1 MMLELVV
8 VEVWSRVVV
17 VEAALDEVDGCTVT
31 FTVVVPTLDPG
42 QSVFNSWPSKVNPSN
57 DCELTFSPPHMA
69 WTREDSSSKPF
80 IQSVEHWL
88 PFVKSD
94 VEQPTIWVLY
104 ANMHGEGIEFEVMI
118 WKLANDKADVVEA
131 SASSPAAIRGPL
143 GDLLRDEISHIANS
157 NDFVLGWC

>member
-17 VEAALDEVDGCTVT
+17 VEAALDEVDGWTVT

-57 DCELTFSPPHMA
+57 DC
-69 WTREDSSSKPF
+69 
-80 IQSVEHWL
+80 
-88 PFVKSD
+88 
-94 VEQPTIWVLY
+94 
-104 ANMHGEGIEFEVMI
+104 IEFEVMI

-131 SASSPAAIRGPL
+131 SASSLAAIGGPL
-143 GDLLRDEISHIANS
+143 GDLPRDENSHIADP